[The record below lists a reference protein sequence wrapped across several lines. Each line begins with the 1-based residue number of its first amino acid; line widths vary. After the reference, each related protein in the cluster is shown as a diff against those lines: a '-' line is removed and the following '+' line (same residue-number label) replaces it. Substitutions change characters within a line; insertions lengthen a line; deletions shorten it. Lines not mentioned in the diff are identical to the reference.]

1 MSKNKIQRIRELG
14 FAFVYNMYLRSA
26 VIKVFRKHVFPPL
39 GAFSSFTLELEPNM
53 ILQKVIG
60 KQVTSNIENEFK
72 SLNEI
77 ILESTKKVT
86 LPYPSNYRVGYNTS
100 FLIYSFIRLLKP
112 NKVVETGVANGHSTF
127 FILNALMKNGNGS
140 LHSIDIKDD
149 VGGLI
154 TEELKQY
161 WNLYVLPRTNEK
173 ALNQYLEK
181 IAPVDVFIHDSNH
194 MYYWQMLEYRSFLK
208 NISDSGF
215 ILSDDVDSSY
225 AFIDFCNE
233 NKLEPFFLNDTRVI
247 FGLTK
252 I

>member
-1 MSKNKIQRIRELG
+1 MSKNMALRNRELG
-14 FAFVYNMYLRSA
+14 FKFVYNVYLQLA
-26 VIKVFRKHVFPPL
+26 VNKFFRKHVFPPL
-39 GAFSSFTLELEPNM
+39 GSYSSFTLELEPNL

-77 ILESTKKVT
+77 ILERYKEVA
-86 LPYPSNYRVGYNTS
+86 LPYPSNFRVEYNTS
-100 FLIYSFIRLLKP
+100 FLIYSLIRLLKP
-112 NKVVETGVANGHSTF
+112 NRVVETGVANGHSTF

-140 LHSIDIKDD
+140 LHSIDIKDN

-161 WNLYVLPRTNEK
+161 WNLYVLPRLNEK
-173 ALNQYLEK
+173 TLNQYLEK

-208 NISDSGF
+208 NVSDSGF

-225 AFIDFCNE
+225 AFIDFCKE
-233 NKLEPFFLNDTRVI
+233 NKLEPYFLLDARKI

>member
-1 MSKNKIQRIRELG
+1 MGKNKIQRIRELG
-14 FAFVYNMYLRSA
+14 FTFVYNAYSQL
-26 VIKVFRKHVFPPL
+26 VVNKVFRKHVFPPL
-39 GAFSSFTLELEPNM
+39 RAFSSFTLELDPNM

-77 ILESTKKVT
+77 ILDRYKKVT
-86 LPYPSNYRVGYNTS
+86 LHYPYNFRVEHNTS
-100 FLIYSFIRLLKP
+100 FLIYSLIRLLKP

-140 LHSIDIKDD
+140 LYSIDIRDD

-173 ALNQYLEK
+173 ALNQYIEK

-215 ILSDDVDSSY
+215 ILSDDVDESY

-233 NKLEPFFLNDTRVI
+233 NKLEPFFLCDTRKI